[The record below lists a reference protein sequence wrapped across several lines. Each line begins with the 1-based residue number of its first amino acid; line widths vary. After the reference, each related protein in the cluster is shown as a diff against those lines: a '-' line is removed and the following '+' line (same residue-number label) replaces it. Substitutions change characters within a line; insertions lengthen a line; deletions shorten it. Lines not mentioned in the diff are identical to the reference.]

1 MFSIPSCE
9 SDICQDMIR
18 LSISS
23 FSSSSSLESGSSVA
37 EPGTVSKKSE
47 NAIKIDWTSVE

>member
-1 MFSIPSCE
+1 MYSVPSYE
-9 SDICQDMIR
+9 SDISQDMIR

-23 FSSSSSLESGSSVA
+23 YSSSSSIESGSSA
-37 EPGTVSKKSE
+37 AGSGTVSKKSE